1 MKEEGPAP
9 SLNAHAIYPKL
20 PRMAGATA
28 LLTVGAAGVAL
39 VALAGAAPA
48 PGPITDGDMRVATD
62 RLLGELGTIRRILP
76 RGALE
81 RRIETRAAARAR
93 RQAEIAAAAASPE
106 LEARVALWERLGL
119 LPEGFGAARAL
130 GGALDAAPI
139 ASYDPLG
146 HRLAVPGWI
155 PLPEQ
160 RPALAHA
167 LAHAL
172 ADQRFGIRERLEI
185 DLEGHH
191 HLDGDAERARLAL
204 VEGDAALTAL
214 ELDDPRGVLAAG
226 HALVP
231 FADAIAGAPGPRA
244 PGWLRAVSSFTH
256 AGGLAFVARVR
267 ARQPWSA
274 VDAVWA
280 DPPRSSE
287 QVLHPEKYDAR
298 EAPVSVPQPPAQAFG
313 EAWRVAGDDVLG
325 ELGVRTWLGAAV
337 PEIIAERAA
346 AGWGGDRATLYTRAG
361 VSVPDGGASSDG
373 ASDGASEGASDGAA
387 GGASG
392 GASDAQ
398 APDGGVSLHDFV
410 AWSTVWD
417 DVTDAEDFARAAA
430 VALAALAGDHGQ
442 PDDPHRFVARTGGR
456 TFALVWRGNAV
467 SLLVGAPESALP
479 GLDALLPPDP
489 PAKRAPARFAPG
501 ARAKGSR
508 QPAR

>member
-1 MKEEGPAP
+1 
-9 SLNAHAIYPKL
+9 
-20 PRMAGATA
+20 MAGATA
-28 LLTVGAAGVAL
+28 LLSVGAAGVAL
-39 VALAGAAPA
+39 FALAGVAPA
-48 PGPITDGDMRVATD
+48 PGPVTDGDMLVATD
-62 RLLGELGTIRRILP
+62 RLLGELGAVRRIPP

-81 RRIETRAAARAR
+81 RRVETRAAARAR
-93 RQAEIAAAAASPE
+93 RQAELAAAASPE
-106 LEARVALWERLGL
+106 LEARVRLWERLGL

-130 GGALDAAPI
+130 GGALEAAPI

-146 HRLAVPGWI
+146 HRLAVPDWI

-160 RPALAHA
+160 RSALAHA

-191 HLDGDAERARLAL
+191 HLDGDQERARLAL

-231 FADAIAGAPGPRA
+231 FAEAIAGAPGPRA
-244 PGWLRAVSSFTH
+244 PAWLRAVANFTH

-267 ARQPWSA
+267 ARQPWTA

-298 EAPVSVPQPPAQAFG
+298 EAPVSIPPPAQAFG
-313 EAWRVAGDDVLG
+313 EAWRVDGDDVLG
-325 ELGVRTWLGAAV
+325 ELGVRTWLGAAL

-346 AGWGGDRATLYTRAG
+346 AGWGGDRATLYTRTAG
-361 VSVPDGGASSDG
+361 PAPDAGASSDG
-373 ASDGASEGASDGAA
+373 AADAQ
-387 GGASG
+387 
-392 GASDAQ
+392 ASDAS
-398 APDGGVSLHDFV
+398 VSVHDFV

-417 DVTDAEDFARAAA
+417 DGTDAEDFARSAA
-430 VALAALAGDHGQ
+430 VALAALAGDRAE
-442 PDDPHRFVARTGGR
+442 PDDPHRFVARAGDR
-456 TFALVWRGNAV
+456 TFALAWRGNAV
-467 SLLVGAPESALP
+467 SLLVGAPESALA
-479 GLDALLPPDP
+479 GLDALLPPAP
-489 PAKRAPARFAPG
+489 PAPRAAPARFAPG
-501 ARAKGSR
+501 ARARGTR

>member
-1 MKEEGPAP
+1 
-9 SLNAHAIYPKL
+9 
-20 PRMAGATA
+20 MAGATA
-28 LLTVGAAGVAL
+28 LLSVGAAGVAL

-48 PGPITDGDMRVATD
+48 PGPVTDGDMRVATD
-62 RLLGELGTIRRILP
+62 RLLGELGTVRRIPP
-76 RGALE
+76 RGVLE
-81 RRIETRAAARAR
+81 RRVETRAAARAR
-93 RQAEIAAAAASPE
+93 RHGEIAAAAASPE
-106 LEARVALWERLGL
+106 LEARVRLWERLGL

-130 GGALDAAPI
+130 GGGLDASPI

-146 HRLAVPGWI
+146 HRLAVPDWI

-160 RPALAHA
+160 RPALTHA

-204 VEGDAALTAL
+204 VEGDAAVAAL

-244 PGWLRAVSSFTH
+244 PAWLRAVASFTH

-298 EAPVSVPQPPAQAFG
+298 EGPVLIPPPTQVFG
-313 EAWRVAGDDVLG
+313 EAWRPAGDDVLG

-337 PEIIAERAA
+337 PEVIAERAA
-346 AGWGGDRATLYTRAG
+346 AGWGGDRATLYTRAAG
-361 VSVPDGGASSDG
+361 WAPDAGAADGGAADARPADAG
-373 ASDGASEGASDGAA
+373 AS
-387 GGASG
+387 
-392 GASDAQ
+392 
-398 APDGGVSLHDFV
+398 VHDFV

-417 DVTDAEDFARAAA
+417 DVTDAEDFARSAA
-430 VALAALAGDHGQ
+430 VALAALAGDHVE
-442 PDDPHRFVARTGGR
+442 PDDPHRFVARAGDR
-456 TFALVWRGNAV
+456 TFALAWRGNTV
-467 SLLVGAPESALP
+467 SLLVGAPESALA
-479 GLDALLPPDP
+479 GLDALLPPEP
-489 PAKRAPARFAPG
+489 PAKRAPARLAPG